1 MSISQTR
8 KIIVAQNNS
17 NNVSF
22 GKPKAGGALFF
33 APIGTTVPTNASSTL
48 DAAFKN
54 LGYISEDGLVN
65 GIETDT
71 ESVTEWG
78 GAEVLSGQTSF
89 VDMFTFN
96 MIEANADSLA
106 FYYGADNVEVS
117 GDTIT
122 VKQNVA
128 ELPNCVFV
136 AELVLTGGRVKRIV
150 VANGKLADRSGEISY
165 VSGEPVAYPVQLKA
179 YPDGQ
184 NNTHIEYFANIA
196 S

>member
-1 MSISQTR
+1 MADNN
-8 KIIVAQNNS
+8 AQ
-17 NNVSF
+17 NVSF
-22 GKPKAGGALFF
+22 GKPKASGALFY
-33 APIGTTVPTNASSTL
+33 APLGTTLPTNATTAL
-48 DAAFKN
+48 GAAFKN

-65 GIETDT
+65 GVETDT

-89 VDMFTFN
+89 AEMFTFN
-96 MIEANADSLA
+96 MLEANVDSLK
-106 FYYGADNVEVS
+106 FYYGEDNVEVD
-117 GDTIT
+117 GDSIT

-128 ELPNCVFV
+128 ELPNVVFV

-150 VANGKLADRSGEISY
+150 VQNGKMADRSGEISY

-179 YPDGQ
+179 YPDAQ
-184 NNTHIEYFANIA
+184 QNTHVEYFAKIA